1 MVEEGK
7 GSMGGVVKGGGGSE
21 STFEIEKRDPGVV
34 KDGVADGA

>member
-7 GSMGGVVKGGGGSE
+7 GSVGSGGSE
-21 STFEIEKRDPGVV
+21 LTFEIEKRDPGVV